1 MYLAFTRTPGESYCR
16 LSRYWLCYSDG
27 FRVLTDAP
35 FLLILHKNALAFV
48 LCQIW
53 TQSKFSCAFVCLL
66 ISESCDGAVSFVSV
80 VNQKSQFAL
89 ERQNGLHAIVWNE
102 DGSVLDYRVFKSL
115 TKTEEFFAS
124 MY

>member
-1 MYLAFTRTPGESYCR
+1 M
-16 LSRYWLCYSDG
+16 
-27 FRVLTDAP
+27 LTDAP
-35 FLLILHKNALAFV
+35 FLLILKKTKQKKKPKKNQKKNALAFV

-80 VNQKSQFAL
+80 VNQKNQFAL

-102 DGSVLDYRVFKSL
+102 DGSVLDYRVFKSPA
-115 TKTEEFFAS
+115 KTEEFFAS